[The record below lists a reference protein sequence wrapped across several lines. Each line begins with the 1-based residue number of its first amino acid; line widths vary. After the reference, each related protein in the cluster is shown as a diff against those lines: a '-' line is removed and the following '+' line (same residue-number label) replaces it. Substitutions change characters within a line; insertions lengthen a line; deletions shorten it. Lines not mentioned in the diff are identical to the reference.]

1 MSKTPGKEE
10 VGSDTEIMDDK
21 AEADKGARKRSI
33 PRKLTAKA
41 AEAASAAPAKKARV
55 GNSSSSDSSSSSSG
69 SSSSSEGKEDPLDKE
84 DAMVAEMLADAE
96 MQDRKEQGDMELAA
110 MKKRAAKRVER
121 MMSKVRAARKKA
133 LLIPD
138 IMSSDGDSDG
148 ESITKDDN
156 LTARRLAAGQ
166 VAKAEA
172 AKRQIAKDIA
182 DIEFERRWR
191 NMVARDDPGPAAPR
205 HAPRDVPSEEKTGA
219 YQTAHISQRTQAH
232 ASAHYRART

>member
-121 MMSKVRAARKKA
+121 TMSKVRAARKKE

-148 ESITKDDN
+148 ESTTKDDN
-156 LTARRLAAGQ
+156 LTARRLAVG
-166 VAKAEA
+166 
-172 AKRQIAKDIA
+172 
-182 DIEFERRWR
+182 
-191 NMVARDDPGPAAPR
+191 
-205 HAPRDVPSEEKTGA
+205 
-219 YQTAHISQRTQAH
+219 
-232 ASAHYRART
+232 